1 MGEVAGFGERA
12 AEFLAEKKNRG
23 EGLQLAGSQSTSLKG
38 NCSAGFGERA
48 AEFLAEKKNRGEG
61 LQLAG
66 SQSTS
71 LKGNC
76 SGLVLS
82 EGQRFSEGRQSLN
95 GRFWREGCRVSGREE
110 EQRRGIAACWKPI
123 NIAQG
128 ELLSSHLSPSGN
140 LPSFPFPSLLLS
152 LSFLPFPHHHRHH
165 CQRPTAAAAFHLW
178 LLVPPVAA
186 GERRQQQWVIGSGGG
201 GDLEREGKR
210 KKEGGERER
219 EGGCRAEGTVSGHA
233 LGMALTVVMSRK
245 RRKKRGIERNREKRE
260 RGEIA
265 GRRELR
271 RRGDSRF
278 WLVGEAG
285 G

>member
-1 MGEVAGFGERA
+1 MGILLCSSLLCFLFHSVWIPLLLTSSSPA
-12 AEFLAEKKNRG
+12 AAHISLRPA
-23 EGLQLAGSQSTSLKG
+23 TS
-38 NCSAGFGERA
+38 
-48 AEFLAEKKNRGEG
+48 
-61 LQLAG
+61 
-66 SQSTS
+66 
-71 LKGNC
+71 
-76 SGLVLS
+76 
-82 EGQRFSEGRQSLN
+82 
-95 GRFWREGCRVSGREE
+95 
-110 EQRRGIAACWKPI
+110 
-123 NIAQG
+123 
-128 ELLSSHLSPSGN
+128 
-140 LPSFPFPSLLLS
+140 PSFPFPSLLLS

>member
-1 MGEVAGFGERA
+1 MLILSPILFVW
-12 AEFLAEKKNRG
+12 
-23 EGLQLAGSQSTSLKG
+23 SL
-38 NCSAGFGERA
+38 FHLR
-48 AEFLAEKKNRGEG
+48 
-61 LQLAG
+61 
-66 SQSTS
+66 
-71 LKGNC
+71 
-76 SGLVLS
+76 V
-82 EGQRFSEGRQSLN
+82 LN
-95 GRFWREGCRVSGREE
+95 GYFALFVLALFFVSLRLDSSASDIVITGR
-110 EQRRGIAACWKPI
+110 
-123 NIAQG
+123 
-128 ELLSSHLSPSGN
+128 SSQLSPSGN
-140 LPSFPFPSLLLS
+140 LPLFSFPFPSLFLS

-201 GDLEREGKR
+201 GDLEREGQR

-233 LGMALTVVMSRK
+233 LGMALTVVMSGK

-278 WLVGEAG
+278 WRSGRG
-285 G
+285 GWVILEKSLELLFDCMKG